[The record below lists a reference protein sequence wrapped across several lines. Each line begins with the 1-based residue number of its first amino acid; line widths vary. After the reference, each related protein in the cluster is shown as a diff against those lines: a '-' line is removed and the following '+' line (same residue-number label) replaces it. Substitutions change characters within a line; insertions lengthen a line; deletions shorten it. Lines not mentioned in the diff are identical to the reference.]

1 MEGER
6 EREIE
11 AKRRER
17 MVLWLNVWTTLNSL
31 FETLDVFRL
40 SEFQSSISLIFF
52 LLILALLLTTFCH
65 LISVFPPH
73 RDILSYIYIYTY
85 IFFLPNVASQ
95 ELNDMLAVRSVSIIM
110 NFPLNSDH
118 SFPSPLLVIL
128 PFKGNIKHFF
138 FSVCFLF

>member
-1 MEGER
+1 
-6 EREIE
+6 
-11 AKRRER
+11 

-52 LLILALLLTTFCH
+52 FLILALLLTTFCH

-73 RDILSYIYIYTY
+73 RDILSYIYIYIY
-85 IFFLPNVASQ
+85 IYVYIYIYIFFFLPNVASQ

-110 NFPLNSDH
+110 NFPLDSDH

-138 FSVCFLF
+138 FQFASFFNFFLI